1 MGLRDR
7 FRRKRHFSSEMALQ
21 FRSPATENGYRQI
34 RHWRERTRRVNLRK
48 EEKLLFVPP
57 SLVIS
62 ADFEHKGVIQRQ
74 QSLPT
79 VEKRPKLSEQLTVQN
94 QKRLASDQQSP
105 QLEEVQEL
113 SSSKPPDTKV
123 E

>member
-1 MGLRDR
+1 MAIDR
-7 FRRKRHFSSEMALQ
+7 FD
-21 FRSPATENGYRQI
+21 TG
-34 RHWRERTRRVNLRK
+34 ERGLVASQNLRK